1 MSLASLRGSVRLE
14 EPGVGQW
21 RQSGSPQPAGP
32 EGQRQL
38 ATVGPAQAPVARGS
52 TSVFDCLDNT
62 GGSYQVFHKQP
73 VEMTTSLQAEPTGV
87 WIQGRRND
95 PNQSLADAITSAPIA
110 GARRAHRAPTA
121 RILVEHAPHA
131 DQDPLLDALQKSAE
145 FEKETRSEL
154 RSSPRRSLTAP
165 ALSGPK
171 ATARAVTGRAPQQPL
186 HGRALPRAA
195 DVAGGADL
203 CIGGGAVGDATQG
216 LRKEALARRGCIRG
230 AGFTVA
236 DAHRAGARGH
246 PPPAARAARRSPQPH
261 TCHRRWP
268 VRFGPPAGG
277 CRRSCSRAACL
288 RASRERPPP
297 RSLPTPVNRAHFG
310 WSVGAR
316 ARSRTRNGRLPPT
329 PYPHRARASTVTRTT
344 ISTISTIFDT
354 CVHTSAHINSVQ
366 RCSARLPAVHRSF
379 LTLLSCAPAFESDFY
394 SYFEAAAVAA
404 ALPLGR
410 TIPELGGR
418 MLGIKGLASA
428 CAYKDAGAPPR
439 VPGKLPGPP
448 CIVEPRVGR
457 MSQVLMKSYTS
468 QCDLWSLG
476 VIVFILLVGYMPFSG
491 SSERVTIDA
500 IKTGKY
506 AVRKDR
512 WSRVTPM
519 GFDFVRNLLKVNPE
533 ERMTATSA
541 LAHPWLTTRSG
552 LAERRSS
559 VDESMADSLV
569 AFANESRFRRACMQ
583 LMAWSLTA
591 EERAEV
597 REAFLEMDKDKTGT
611 IKLWELKQVLLERF
625 SMPEDES
632 TKVFKALSST
642 TNDEEIHYSDF
653 LAAMVAGRLRLHE
666 ELLDDVFR
674 RFDTDGT
681 GKISPEN
688 LKVVL
693 GEKTPLDEFMRE
705 ADTDQDGY
713 ISYAEFIA
721 YLRTGKA
728 DSETDAQVH
737 RLIDSELN
745 KSLKSHEVHGRIR
758 KRDRFKGFVKHVF
771 RDVKGNVREF
781 QSTLSGSSRTPG

>member
-1 MSLASLRGSVRLE
+1 MGNKGSISKSPLDQVRDHASERVGHL
-14 EPGVGQW
+14 GV
-21 RQSGSPQPAGP
+21 
-32 EGQRQL
+32 EGR
-38 ATVGPAQAPVARGS
+38 
-52 TSVFDCLDNT
+52 
-62 GGSYQVFHKQP
+62 Y
-73 VEMTTSLQAEPTGV
+73 
-87 WIQGRRND
+87 
-95 PNQSLADAITSAPIA
+95 
-110 GARRAHRAPTA
+110 HRAPKTLEDDYTVA
-121 RILVEHAPHA
+121 DHQLGAGYNGAVMLATDKAGKKYAVKAFRLTGVTKEKKQELATEAEIFLSMDHPHIVRLYDVYETPETLSLVMECMEGGELFDRVTERKIFSEKDAA
-131 DQDPLLDALQKSAE
+131 STTNQMLL
-145 FEKETRSEL
+145 
-154 RSSPRRSLTAP
+154 
-165 ALSGPK
+165 
-171 ATARAVTGRAPQQPL
+171 AVNYL
-186 HGRALPRAA
+186 HGRG
-195 DVAGGADL
+195 V
-203 CIGGGAVGDATQG
+203 
-216 LRKEALARRGCIRG
+216 
-230 AGFTVA
+230 
-236 DAHRAGARGH
+236 
-246 PPPAARAARRSPQPH
+246 
-261 TCHRRWP
+261 
-268 VRFGPPAGG
+268 
-277 CRRSCSRAACL
+277 
-288 RASRERPPP
+288 
-297 RSLPTPVNRAHFG
+297 
-310 WSVGAR
+310 
-316 ARSRTRNGRLPPT
+316 
-329 PYPHRARASTVTRTT
+329 
-344 ISTISTIFDT
+344 
-354 CVHTSAHINSVQ
+354 
-366 RCSARLPAVHRSF
+366 VHRDLKLENF
-379 LTLLSCAPAFESDFY
+379 LYERKDADFLKLIDFGFSNIWEKHTKMELSCGTLSYVAPE
-394 SYFEAAAVAA
+394 
-404 ALPLGR
+404 
-410 TIPELGGR
+410 
-418 MLGIKGLASA
+418 
-428 CAYKDAGAPPR
+428 
-439 VPGKLPGPP
+439 
-448 CIVEPRVGR
+448 
-457 MSQVLMKSYTS
+457 VLMKSYTS